1 MTFYDILIKN
11 YLGRTMNSRSDL
23 IKVVSEFLSILIA
36 FLGLLIL
43 IGWMFNIPLL
53 LHPGSGFSAI
63 KSNAG
68 LAFLLIG
75 VSLWFVQTKRIKFHN
90 QGIAQILAFIVLI
103 IGFLTLM
110 EYIFNLNIGIDQILF
125 KEAVG
130 ALNTSS
136 PNRMALTTVINFI
149 LAGICILLWDVKTPR
164 VYRPTQIFAII
175 GGFISLIGFL
185 AYIYNA
191 SLFYHIPQF
200 TAISIY
206 ATIIFILLFG
216 AILLARPD
224 TGIMS
229 IINSNDISGVLAR
242 RLLPLIII
250 LPIIFGLISRYGVN
264 IGLYNEQLADIL
276 FLFFIIIFLTIIVW
290 ITIISIKKIDD
301 DRRLLEIE
309 YQVSLEEKVKD
320 RTKELEQSNKDLQQ
334 FAYVTSHDLREP
346 LRMITSFLQ
355 LLERRYYDQL
365 DEDANEFIGFAVNG
379 AKRLDYMINDLLEY
393 SRVANTKREFS
404 KVDVNKVLEYTIL
417 NLKSAID
424 DSSAEITYDAL
435 PTLFADE
442 QLMILLFQNLISNSI
457 KYRREEI
464 PKISI
469 SAIKESNQ
477 YLFTVKD
484 NGIGM
489 SPEHLKKIFT
499 IFQRLHTKEEYE
511 GTGIGLAITQ
521 KIVHQHAGEIW
532 VESELG
538 KGSTFYFTIPIN
550 E

>member
-1 MTFYDILIKN
+1 MTFYDILIKII
-11 YLGRTMNSRSDL
+11 LGRTMNSRSDL

-75 VSLWFVQTKRIKFHN
+75 ISLWFVQTKRIKFHN

-185 AYIYNA
+185 AYIYNV

-309 YQVSLEEKVKD
+309 YQSSLEEKVKD

-334 FAYVTSHDLREP
+334 FAHVTSHDLREP

-404 KVDVNKVLEYTIL
+404 KVDVNKVLEHTIL

-424 DSSAEITYDAL
+424 DNSAEITYNAL

-538 KGSTFYFTIPIN
+538 KGSTFYFTILIN

>member
-1 MTFYDILIKN
+1 
-11 YLGRTMNSRSDL
+11 MNSRSNL
-23 IKVVSEFLSILIA
+23 LKGISEFLSILIA
-36 FLGLLIL
+36 FIGILIL
-43 IGWMFNIPLL
+43 IGWAFNIPIL
-53 LHPGSGFSAI
+53 LHPGLGFSAI

-68 LAFLLIG
+68 LSFLLIG
-75 VSLWFVQTKRIKFHN
+75 ISLWFIQTKRISFHN
-90 QGIAQILAFIVLI
+90 RRISQILACVVLI
-103 IGFLTLM
+103 IAFITLM
-110 EYIFNLNIGIDQILF
+110 EYIFNLNFGIDQILF

-149 LAGICILLWDVKTPR
+149 LAGICILLWDVKTPS
-164 VYRPTQIFAII
+164 VYRPTQILAIM
-175 GGFISLIGFL
+175 GWFISLIGFL
-185 AYIYNA
+185 AYIYNV

-206 ATIIFILLFG
+206 ATINFILLFT

-229 IINSNDISGVLAR
+229 IINSNNISGVLSR

-250 LPIIFGLISRYGVN
+250 LPIILGLISRYGAN
-264 IGLYNEQLADIL
+264 IGLYNEQLADII

-301 DRRLLEIE
+301 ERRSLEIE
-309 YQVSLEEKVKD
+309 YQESLEQKVRD

-334 FAYVTSHDLREP
+334 FAYVASHDLREP

-355 LLERRYYDQL
+355 LLERRYKNKL
-365 DEDANEFIGFAVNG
+365 DKDANEFIEFAVNG

-393 SRVANTKREFS
+393 SRVANRKREFNN
-404 KVDVNKVLEYTIL
+404 VDVNKVLEQTIL
-417 NLKSAID
+417 NLKAAID
-424 DSSAEITYDAL
+424 DNSAEITYDPL
-435 PTLFADE
+435 PTLLGDE

-457 KYRREEI
+457 KYHREEI
-464 PKISI
+464 PKINI

-489 SPEHLKKIFT
+489 SPKHLEKIFT
-499 IFQRLHTKEEYE
+499 IFQRLHTKDEYE
-511 GTGIGLAITQ
+511 GTGIGLAIVQ

-532 VESELG
+532 AESELG
-538 KGSTFYFTIPIN
+538 KGTTFYFNIPIKN
-550 E
+550 

>member
-1 MTFYDILIKN
+1 
-11 YLGRTMNSRSDL
+11 MNSRSNL
-23 IKVVSEFLSILIA
+23 LRGVSEFLSILIA

-53 LHPGSGFSAI
+53 LHPGAEFSAI
-63 KSNAG
+63 KTNTG

-75 VSLWFVQTKRIKFHN
+75 ISLWFVQTKRIKFHN
-90 QGIAQILAFIVLI
+90 QRIAQILAFFVFI
-103 IGFLTLM
+103 IGFFTLM
-110 EYIFNLNIGIDQILF
+110 EYIFNLNLGIDQLLF
-125 KEAVG
+125 KEAAG
-130 ALNTSS
+130 ALNTSA
-136 PNRMALTTVINFI
+136 PNRMAFITAINFI
-149 LAGICILLWDVKTPR
+149 LLGLCILLWDVKTPR
-164 VYRPTQIFAII
+164 LYRPTQILAII
-175 GGFISLIGFL
+175 VGFNSLIGFL
-185 AYIYNA
+185 AYVYNV

-206 ATIIFILLFG
+206 ATITFILLFT

-224 TGIMS
+224 IGVMS
-229 IINSNDISGVLAR
+229 IINSNNISGILAR

-250 LPIIFGLISRYGVN
+250 LPIILGLISRYGAN
-264 IGLYNEQLADIL
+264 TGLYNEQLADII
-276 FLFFIIIFLTIIVW
+276 FLFFILIFLTIIVW

-309 YQVSLEEKVKD
+309 YQASLEKKVRD
-320 RTKELEQSNKDLQQ
+320 RTKELEQLNKELEQSNKDLQQ

-355 LLERRYYDQL
+355 LLERRYEYKLDQ
-365 DEDANEFIGFAVNG
+365 DANEFIGFAVNG

-393 SRVANTKREFS
+393 SRVANKKREFNEI
-404 KVDVNKVLEYTIL
+404 DINKVLEQTIL
-417 NLKSAID
+417 NLKSSID
-424 DSSAEITYDAL
+424 DSRAEITYDPL
-435 PTLFADE
+435 PTLHGDE

-457 KYRREEI
+457 KYRKEEI
-464 PKISI
+464 PKINI

-489 SPEHLKKIFT
+489 SPDHLKKIFT

-511 GTGIGLAITQ
+511 GTGIGLAIAQ
-521 KIVHQHAGEIW
+521 KIVHQHSGEIW
-532 VESELG
+532 VESEQG
-538 KGSTFYFTIPIN
+538 KGSTFYFTIHS
-550 E
+550 